1 MTPRKV
7 IFLDIDGVMNHVRT
21 RAGPGGGLR
30 AMLEPASVA
39 LLNRVVEDTG
49 AAVVISSSWRLVLPL
64 GALREA
70 FAAAGCVAEIVDV
83 TPALDASRR
92 ELEIAAWLAA
102 QAEPPARFVIL
113 DDEFTMEALPG
124 RLVRTSKLRGLC
136 ADDLPAVLERL
147 AD

>member
-1 MTPRKV
+1 VTPRKV
-7 IFLDIDGVMNHVRT
+7 VFLDIDGVMNHVRT

-39 LLNRVVEDTG
+39 LLNRVVEATG
-49 AAVVISSSWRLVLPL
+49 AVVVVSSSWRLVLSL
-64 GALREA
+64 DALRAA

-113 DDEFTMEALPG
+113 DDEYAMDALPG